1 MKDAIIAGV
10 TGWHAALLA
19 LPLWF
24 APPAG
29 AAEDLQSAAKELGR
43 KTAFAAG
50 REPVAVS
57 WRNLSSLGS
66 AALAQARGSFEAAMR
81 DSGARSGEGAAV
93 EAQVTLSE
101 NAASYLLVEEFRKGD
116 DRQVWIASWRRGGG
130 PASGPAA
137 VIEKRLL
144 WEQEEPIL
152 DVAVLREGLLVLT
165 PTALLRTA
173 PRQNAPIVSHGPLPR
188 DIRGRLRINGGAV
201 QAHLPGISCSGST
214 EPLTLSC
221 KASDEPWTLE
231 SGRALLLASF
241 AANRNFFDGRVVTQA
256 GLRKTVGA
264 FYSAA
269 AVDGA
274 WILAMLDGRAAFFDG
289 AMDPA
294 GTAGQWGSDVAVSEA
309 RCGGSP
315 VVLAS
320 RAGDGSDAVQA
331 YAIVNRSAVSI
342 GAPVEF
348 GGAVTAL
355 WASGIAVTRNGPV
368 YQAYAVTV
376 SCAQ

>member
-1 MKDAIIAGV
+1 VKDGIIAGV

-43 KTAFAAG
+43 KTAFVAG

-66 AALAQARGSFEAAMR
+66 AALAQARGSFEAALR
-81 DSGARSGEGAAV
+81 ESGARTGEAVAV

-101 NAASYLLVEEFRKGD
+101 NAATYLLVEELRKGD

-130 PASGPAA
+130 PTSGPAA
-137 VIEKRLL
+137 AIEKRLL

-152 DVAVLREGLLVLT
+152 DVAVLHEGLLVLT

-173 PRQNAPIVSHGPLPR
+173 PRQSAPIVDHGTWPR
-188 DIRGRLRINGGAV
+188 DVRGRLRINGGAV
-201 QAHLPGISCSGST
+201 QAHLPGVSCSGSI

-241 AANRNFFDGRVVTQA
+241 AANRNYFDGRVVTQA
-256 GLRKTVGA
+256 GLRKTVGG

-274 WILAMLDGRAAFFDG
+274 WILAMLDGRAALFDA
-289 AMDPA
+289 AMEPA
-294 GTAGQWGSDVAVSEA
+294 GTAGQWGSDVAASEA

-320 RAGDGSDAVQA
+320 RGGDGPDAVQA
-331 YAIVNRSAVSI
+331 YAIANRSAVAI

-348 GGAVTAL
+348 GGPVTAL
-355 WASGIAVTRNGPV
+355 WTPGIAVAREGTIYR
-368 YQAYAVTV
+368 AYLLAVT
-376 SCAQ
+376 CGQ

>member
-19 LPLWF
+19 LPFWF

-43 KTAFAAG
+43 KTASAIG
-50 REPVAVS
+50 RDAVAVN

-66 AALAQARGSFEAAMR
+66 AALAQARGSFEAGLREA
-81 DSGARSGEGAAV
+81 GARAGETAAV

-101 NAASYLLVEEFRKGD
+101 NPASYLLVEELRKGD
-116 DRQVWIASWRRGGG
+116 DRQVWIASWKRGAA

-152 DVAVLREGLLVLT
+152 DVAVLAEGLLVLT
-165 PTALLRTA
+165 PAALVRTM
-173 PRQNAPIVSHGPLPR
+173 PRQSAPIVGHGPWPR
-188 DIRGRLRINGGAV
+188 DLRGRLRVTGAGV
-201 QAHLPGISCSGST
+201 QAQLPGVSCSGSL

-221 KASDEPWTLE
+221 KTSDEPWTLE
-231 SGRALLLASF
+231 SGRSLLLASF
-241 AANRNFFDGRVVTQA
+241 AANRNYFDGRVVTQS
-256 GLRKTVGA
+256 GLRKTVGS

-274 WILAMLDGRAAFFDG
+274 WILATLDGRAAFFDA
-289 AMDPA
+289 AMEPA
-294 GTAGQWGSDVAVSEA
+294 GGAGQWGSDVALSDT

-320 RAGDGSDAVQA
+320 RAGDGPDAVQA
-331 YAIVNRSAVSI
+331 YAFVNRSAVAI

-348 GGAVTAL
+348 AGPVTAL
-355 WASGIAVTRNGPV
+355 
-368 YQAYAVTV
+368 
-376 SCAQ
+376 